1 MNVIISRKC
10 HESILFIHSKVPS
23 LYDVVVPI
31 GDDDS
36 KPWGDFEVRIYLSDM
51 TSGYTVYEYLGVVV
65 TVHLHIHIEAIV
77 AWTSIHTGARILTI
91 HCSIPYIA
99 SLVTAICIMG
109 PTTN

>member
-23 LYDVVVPI
+23 LYDVVVSI
-31 GDDDS
+31 GNDDS
-36 KPWGDFEVRIYLSDM
+36 KPWGDFEVRVYLSDM
-51 TSGYTVYEYLGVVV
+51 TSGYTIYEYLGIDVIVN
-65 TVHLHIHIEAIV
+65 LDPDIEAPV
-77 AWTSIHTGARILTI
+77 AWTPIHTGAGILTI

-99 SLVTAICIMG
+99 SLVTAICIMK